1 MKNIFGKTK
10 NRLNTELGHFLD
22 NGPFTSLGLMSAL
35 TCGIVTSAYV
45 GYLQG
50 KKAYR
55 LGQNRR
61 EAIFNG
67 CAVGGIAG
75 IVVGAFWPIIP
86 VITGWI
92 LIANTVD
99 WLTTPAAEKNKD

>member
-1 MKNIFGKTK
+1 MKSFFWKK
-10 NRLNTELGHFLD
+10 RLCTEWEYFLD
-22 NGPFTSLGLMSAL
+22 NGPLTRFGLMSAL

-67 CAVGGIAG
+67 CAIGGIAG

-86 VITGWI
+86 VLTGWI

-99 WLTTPAAEKNKD
+99 WLTAPPSKNKD